1 MKINEF
7 NSPKQVDEGLLS
19 NVFGDYGASTIT
31 NTLGK
36 YAEPMMKRAQQNLT
50 QKNFINSF
58 LKSASTALANVAA
71 PATRVSAAPAA
82 PTGSAG
88 PTAASS
94 APTGSAG
101 PTAAS
106 SAPTAATATTQNT
119 ASTDPYENLK
129 GQVRSIQPTP
139 NAKPLPANMVASLQG
154 DMQKLAKGDKESGA
168 FAANKILK
176 FANAGYDV
184 SKLAP
189 AWTASSKA
197 GERFLTQSVYRAIS
211 KMLKEHGLVWANL
224 GLRIRLT
231 ESVKGSGVFISTCKP
246 VSVVVS
252 PYDRLNYV
260 LESIISEYDPTLA
273 RTTGNAPKPTAPKAV
288 NTPRFGTKPASS
300 AAAPK
305 TVAPQAA
312 APKTVAPQAAAPK
325 TAPPQPAAP
334 KGKPSQILNSWFYN
348 YMHGVNINDNQQK
361 LISDLLSQVDATYSK
376 DKGNEALQ
384 KLALLAFKLTAAA
397 KPELIK
403 NTPSTSGSLSTSSE
417 QIKASLDSLKN
428 KNPAEYKKI
437 IADIN
442 QTAQ

>member
-7 NSPKQVDEGLLS
+7 NSPEQVDEGLLS
-19 NVFGDYGASTIT
+19 NVFGDYGASTIAD
-31 NTLGK
+31 TLGK
-36 YAEPMMKRAQQNLT
+36 HAERMMKPIQQSLT

-58 LKSASTALANVAA
+58 LKGASKALAKVAA
-71 PATRVSAAPAA
+71 PATRVSAAPA
-82 PTGSAG
+82 
-88 PTAASS
+88 

-260 LESIISEYDPTLA
+260 LESIISEYEYDPTLA

-325 TAPPQPAAP
+325 TAPPQSAAP
-334 KGKPSQILNSWFYN
+334 QGKPSQILNSWFYN
-348 YMHGVNINDNQQK
+348 YMRGVNINDNQRK

-397 KPELIK
+397 NPKLI
-403 NTPSTSGSLSTSSE
+403 NHTPPTSGSLSTSSE

>member
-7 NSPKQVDEGLLS
+7 NSPEQVDEGLLS
-19 NVFGDYGASTIT
+19 NVFGDYGASTIAD
-31 NTLGK
+31 TLGK
-36 YAEPMMKRAQQNLT
+36 HAERMMKPIQQSLT

-58 LKSASTALANVAA
+58 LKGASKALAKVAA
-71 PATRVSAAPAA
+71 PATRVSAAPA
-82 PTGSAG
+82 
-88 PTAASS
+88 
-94 APTGSAG
+94 
-101 PTAAS
+101 
-106 SAPTAATATTQNT
+106 APTAATATTQNT

-154 DMQKLAKGDKESGA
+154 DMQKLAKGDKESGT

-260 LESIISEYDPTLA
+260 FESIISEYDYDPTLA

-325 TAPPQPAAP
+325 TAPPQSAAP
-334 KGKPSQILNSWFYN
+334 QGKPSQILNSWFYN
-348 YMHGVNINDNQQK
+348 YMRGVNINDNQRK

-384 KLALLAFKLTAAA
+384 KLALLAFKLTAAT
-397 KPELIK
+397 KPELMTP
-403 NTPSTSGSLSTSSE
+403 TPSTSGSLSTSSE